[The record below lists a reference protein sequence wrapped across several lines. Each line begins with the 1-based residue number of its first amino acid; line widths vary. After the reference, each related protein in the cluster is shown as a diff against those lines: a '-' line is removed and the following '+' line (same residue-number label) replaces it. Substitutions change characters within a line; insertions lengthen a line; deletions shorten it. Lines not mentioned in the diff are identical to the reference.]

1 MTSKDCKV
9 PVTLVVVGGGLSSL
23 VCIRKLKQLHSNSNS
38 NSNSN
43 VDMNIIIIE
52 SENRLGGRMYSES
65 GLY

>member
-38 NSNSN
+38 NSN